1 MILVFG
7 FCLPVLVH
15 AQGVGKVVMLSG
27 AAWQV
32 CAQDK
37 TALQMQDDIKVGCAV
52 VTDANSNV
60 ILSMSDKAA
69 YKLGASTVFHIEH
82 YHYDPDIA
90 SNNRVKTR
98 LEQGQVRAITGAA
111 GEANKQMYR
120 MNTPLSAIGV
130 RGTDYTVSHGVSTLV
145 EIHLGS
151 VAVSPL
157 NEGCSAAGFGEC
169 QGALLNVL
177 DASTNTRVL
186 EINSQG
192 QVVVKKQAAQ
202 VIMPREKVI
211 MPEEKVIMPEER
223 VAFYTKQ
230 SIVTDKR
237 ISIEAPVQSV
247 FEWATLDA
255 TPVNH
260 LWQQVATNKH
270 YALYVDNAALPSGQ
284 VTSLGNIVN
293 MQLTDASAQV
303 SRGFGL
309 YAPASIEQGKLQLN
323 IASGSFN
330 TQLSGKTTDDV
341 WAMSVHGQLNKQ
353 GQLIATSDVYGRPTL
368 VTGLVNND
376 ATQAAYVFET
386 LQPTGLVDGVAR
398 WQVKR

>member
-202 VIMPREKVI
+202 VIMP
-211 MPEEKVIMPEER
+211 EES
-223 VAFYTKQ
+223 VAFDTKQ